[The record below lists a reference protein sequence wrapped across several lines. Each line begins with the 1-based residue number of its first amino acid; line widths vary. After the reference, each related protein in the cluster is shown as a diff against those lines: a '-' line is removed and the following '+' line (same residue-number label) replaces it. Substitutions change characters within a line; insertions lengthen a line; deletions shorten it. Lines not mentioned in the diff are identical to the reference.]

1 MDISESESEN
11 SSYIKE
17 CITGPI
23 RTRLEDIY
31 TDEKFQKIINFS
43 DVRKGELNVNIIHYD
58 KNIKNGNNMKYYR
71 YLSIDTVG
79 GYFPFDDFDMLKIFI
94 SKLSLIPFTS
104 SYIFIISGTDI
115 EKILVEFHKYDFL
128 IEFIIFIR
136 NNNNYMNNKY
146 NKIKLITSKF
156 NKIRKYLKT
165 KKFSKEDLDMD
176 NLSFMTPLI
185 TYYEYKKAI
194 FPIHRI
200 LAYFFKYQN
209 FRFTEEYFLRANEF
223 IKKSSFD
230 IKTKEN
236 IIKIMG
242 NLNHQSFSNFNFSK
256 ECIKAYTG
264 EDLYYV
270 FNKALRNFEKF
281 YVEMCYFIGP
291 FYYGLFYYA
300 LKKEEKALNKKAILY
315 RDITLNKLDLY
326 SYKFREN
333 DIICFQFFTS
343 TTLKEDLNFVPTENA
358 KKMNYNGEKQD
369 DDYVKLIISYN
380 PEGKCVPQGIDVSE
394 DSKYPGE
401 KEILLFP
408 FTFLKI
414 DKVEMHSG
422 KIDDKHYIYLTIIN
436 RESPLEYCLNNNW
449 AFKLVENGTKLVVD
463 KDNDLKC
470 DTNESYYE
478 MYSNEIKEIIQG
490 KLNNINTK
498 VNNNTNY
505 QQNYT
510 KRDNDKGCCILF

>member
-1 MDISESESEN
+1 
-11 SSYIKE
+11 
-17 CITGPI
+17 
-23 RTRLEDIY
+23 
-31 TDEKFQKIINFS
+31 
-43 DVRKGELNVNIIHYD
+43 
-58 KNIKNGNNMKYYR
+58 
-71 YLSIDTVG
+71 
-79 GYFPFDDFDMLKIFI
+79 
-94 SKLSLIPFTS
+94 
-104 SYIFIISGTDI
+104 
-115 EKILVEFHKYDFL
+115 
-128 IEFIIFIR
+128 
-136 NNNNYMNNKY
+136 
-146 NKIKLITSKF
+146 
-156 NKIRKYLKT
+156 
-165 KKFSKEDLDMD
+165 MD

-264 EDLYYV
+264 EDLCYA

-315 RDITLNKLDLY
+315 RDETLNKLDLY

-333 DIICFQFFTS
+333 DIICFQSFTS
-343 TTLKEDLNFVPTENA
+343 TTLKEDLNFVPTKNA
-358 KKMNYNGEKQD
+358 KKMNYTGEKQD

-394 DSKYPGE
+394 DSKLPGE

-414 DKVEMHSG
+414 NKVEMHSG

-449 AFKLVENGTKLVVD
+449 SFKIVENGTKLVVD
-463 KDNDLKC
+463 KDKDLTC

-490 KLNNINTK
+490 ELNNINTK